1 MIPCLHPIV
10 APRPIN
16 AGAPAEGLRRRGPA
30 GFTLVELLVVIAI
43 IATLIGLLL
52 PAVQSARE
60 AARRT
65 SCKNNQRQ
73 VGLAI
78 HLISDAKRY
87 LPPMAAPS
95 STAALTVDG
104 PYKGAVG
111 FTAFTWL
118 LPFIEEDQLFR
129 LSNRNVNTTISAAPG
144 AGRVYSMPVPTFIC
158 PSDSTNEGGLSL
170 TTNGG
175 ADRWAVGNYAANY
188 NVFGN
193 PTASTAAARSE
204 GRARIP
210 ATFADGTSQVVMLA
224 ERYGTCGKGGSLVAA
239 DTSGSLWSDSN
250 SRWRPVFCVNE
261 FDQTPSVAGYTVCAM
276 FQVAP
281 DWLSQCD
288 TSRAQTPHA
297 GGMNVTMGD
306 GAVRSVVDT
315 MAAETWAGVCDP
327 RDGRVVSFD

>member
-1 MIPCLHPIV
+1 MNLDRPSVDASRAAPVSRPC
-10 APRPIN
+10 RPV
-16 AGAPAEGLRRRGPA
+16 

-65 SCKNNQRQ
+65 SCKNNMRQ
-73 VGLAI
+73 VGLAL
-78 HLISDAKRY
+78 HLIGDAKRY

-95 STAALTVDG
+95 STAALTVAG

-111 FTAFTWL
+111 FTVFTWL
-118 LPFIEEDQLFR
+118 LPFIEEEQLFR
-129 LSNRNVNTTISAAPG
+129 TSNRNVNTTVSAAPG
-144 AGRVYSMPVPTFIC
+144 AGKVYSVPMTSFMC

-193 PTASTAAARSE
+193 PTASTPTARAE

-210 ATFADGTSQVVMLA
+210 TTFADGTSKVVMLA
-224 ERYGTCGKGGSLVAA
+224 ERYGTCGKGGSLAAA

-250 SRWRPVFCVNE
+250 SRWRPVFCINE
-261 FDQTPSVAGYTVCAM
+261 FDQTPSTSGYTACGM

-281 DWLSQCD
+281 HWLSQCD
-288 TSRAQTPHA
+288 TSRAQTAHA
-297 GGMNVTMGD
+297 GGMSVTMGD
-306 GAVRSVVDT
+306 GSVRSVSDA
-315 MAAETWAGVCDP
+315 MAPEAWAGACDP
-327 RDGRVVSFD
+327 RDGQAVSFD